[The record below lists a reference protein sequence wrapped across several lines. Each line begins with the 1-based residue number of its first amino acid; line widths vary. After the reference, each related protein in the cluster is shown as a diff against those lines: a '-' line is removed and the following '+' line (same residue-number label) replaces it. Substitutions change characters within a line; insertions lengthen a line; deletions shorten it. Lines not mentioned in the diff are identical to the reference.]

1 MSLLI
6 ERTSAFMSVQD
17 LGRTGYA
24 RFGLPESGPMD
35 WWAHRAAN
43 RLVGN
48 SPKAACLEV
57 GFTDAV
63 VRLDE
68 DALLTVCGAG
78 YRVKVNQRSIP
89 LWVSF
94 LARKG
99 DRVRLEK
106 VTGGNWVYL
115 SAAGGLDTPEW
126 LGSRSVNP
134 RVGLGRQQGE
144 GDLLPLKSFK
154 SSLSSLAGSELPGKC
169 RPEYQENP
177 VIRAVPGPH
186 ADRFR
191 PESLDVFWH
200 SEYGLTSRS
209 DRMGYRLAGEA
220 LDHLRGADLVSQGMV
235 LGEIQ
240 VPGDGQPIVMMP
252 DHPTTGGYTCI
263 ATVARCDLPLLAQA
277 PLGAGRIRFVAVEPP
292 EAQKLLRDAVHQVDT
307 GIQFPEEDWLQW

>member
-1 MSLLI
+1 MSLII
-6 ERTSAFMSVQD
+6 ERSSALMSVQD

-24 RFGLPESGPMD
+24 RFGLTESGPMD
-35 WWAHRAAN
+35 GWAHRAAN

-48 SPKAACLEV
+48 SPEAACLEI

-78 YRVKVNQRSIP
+78 YRVKVNQRSVP

-99 DRVRLEK
+99 DRVHLEK

-115 SAAGGLDTPEW
+115 SAAGGLDTSEW

-134 RVGLGRQQGE
+134 RVGLGRQQVE
-144 GDLLPLKSFK
+144 GDLLPLNSFK
-154 SSLSSLAGSELPGKC
+154 PSLSSLAGSILPEKFQPG
-169 RPEYQENP
+169 YQENP
-177 VIRAVPGPH
+177 VLRAIPGPH
-186 ADRFR
+186 TDRFT

-200 SEYGLTSRS
+200 SEYRLTSRS
-209 DRMGYRLAGEA
+209 DRMGYRLNGEA
-220 LDHLRGADLVSQGMV
+220 LDHVSGADLVSQGMV

-263 ATVARCDLPLLAQA
+263 ATVARCDLPLLSQA
-277 PLGAGRIRFVAVEPP
+277 LLGEGRIRFAAIEPP
-292 EAQKLLRDAVHQVDT
+292 EAQKLLRVAVHRVDT